1 MQQGRIGKH
10 ACTGIWVCQEYF
22 PVDVVTAGLMDIY
35 QRLLGLKFKQ
45 VAGEVWH
52 EDVQL
57 WQVEDVATSENLGK
71 MFRAFPQ
78 FCGSGIRCFFDP
90 WIPGSGMGKIR
101 IRDLNNHP
109 GSYFRTFLQFCG
121 SRIRFFYPLIRDG
134 KIPDPGS
141 GIRNSLV
148 TIISVKNA

>member
-1 MQQGRIGKH
+1 M
-10 ACTGIWVCQEYF
+10 
-22 PVDVVTAGLMDIY
+22 DVVTEGLMDIY
-35 QRLLGLKFKQ
+35 QRLLGLRFKQ

-90 WIPGSGMGKIR
+90 WI
-101 IRDLNNHP
+101 
-109 GSYFRTFLQFCG
+109 
-121 SRIRFFYPLIRDG
+121 RDG
-134 KIPDPGS
+134 KKSGS
-141 GIRNSLV
+141 GIRNKHPGSSFQEL
-148 TIISVKNA
+148 TQLSNNYFG